1 MIVTILLIIILI
13 GSAILHEY
21 AHGWMAHRLGDDTAL
36 REGRLTLN
44 PLKHLDPV
52 GSVIFPLFLVI
63 IKAPFFLAWA
73 KPVPY
78 NPYNLR
84 DQKYGELKVAAAG
97 PITNFSLAIVFG
109 LIARFLTLPVADKTQ
124 LAVSLLSGAN
134 DSALALTSGSLVASL
149 TLVALL
155 ACLINL
161 VLGIF
166 NLVPIPPL
174 DGSKVLM
181 AFLPSRAKMFIYQ
194 IERYS
199 IVILL
204 LFIMSG
210 FFGFIFNAAVWLF
223 ALLTG
228 L

>member
-1 MIVTILLIIILI
+1 MIVTIILIIILI

-21 AHGWMAHRLGDDTAL
+21 AHGWMARRLGDDTAE

-44 PLKHLDPV
+44 PLKHLDPI
-52 GSVIFPLFLVI
+52 GSVIVPLLLVLT
-63 IKAPFFLAWA
+63 KAPFFIAWA

-84 DQKYGELKVAAAG
+84 DKKYGELKVAAAG
-97 PITNFSLAIVFG
+97 PITNFGLAIIFG
-109 LIARFLTLPVADKTQ
+109 LVARLLTLPVIAKTQ
-124 LAVSLLSGAN
+124 LAINLLSGAN
-134 DSALALTSGSLVASL
+134 DNALALTSGSILASL

-161 VLGIF
+161 VLGLF
-166 NLVPIPPL
+166 NLIPIPPL
-174 DGSKVLM
+174 DGSKIIA
-181 AFLPSRAKMFIYQ
+181 AFLPESGKRFFYQ
-194 IERYS
+194 IERYGF
-199 IVILL
+199 IILILL
-204 LFIMSG
+204 ITSG
-210 FFGFIFNAAVWLF
+210 FFSFVYSAAVWAF